1 MSSFLI
7 FSIVVVI
14 LAVLILYAGI
24 KIVPQGEQ
32 WTVER
37 FGRYTHTL
45 ESGLRLI
52 VPFVDRIGRRL
63 SVMEQVLDVPEQTV
77 ITKDNAAVVADGVV
91 FFRVQDAARAAY
103 QVQHLH
109 EAIVNLTTTNLRS
122 VIGAMDLDDT
132 LSKRAEINE
141 VLMSIIDEAT
151 NPWGVKIMR
160 IEIRDL
166 RMTAELQ
173 AAMNLQMTAERR
185 RRAIVTEANGA
196 REAEILK
203 AQGERE
209 AQILRAQGLREAAF
223 LEAEARERAA
233 EADARATTVVSKAI
247 ADGDIQAVQF
257 FLGQKYVE
265 ALQSIGAS
273 TNSKL
278 VLMPLEAAG
287 ITGAIGGI
295 AELVKDTGLRRPTGQ
310 AAAGSGDWGGSAR

>member
-1 MSSFLI
+1 MTPFLTFAI
-7 FSIVVVI
+7 IVAVV
-14 LAVLILYAGI
+14 AVLTLYAGI
-24 KIVPQGEQ
+24 KTVPQGEN

-37 FGRYTHTL
+37 FGRYTRTL
-45 ESGLRLI
+45 DSGLRVI
-52 VPFVDRIGRRL
+52 VPFIDRIGRKL

-91 FFRVQDAARAAY
+91 FYRVDDIARAAY
-103 QVQHLH
+103 QVQNL
-109 EAIVNLTTTNLRS
+109 EQAIVNLTTTNLRS
-122 VIGAMDLDDT
+122 VIGSMDLDDT

-141 VLMSIIDEAT
+141 ILLGIIDEAT
-151 NPWGVKIMR
+151 NPWGAKIIR

-166 RMTAELQ
+166 RMSDELQ
-173 AAMNLQMTAERR
+173 DAMNLQMTAERR
-185 RRAIVTEANGA
+185 RRASVTEANGL

-233 EADARATTVVSKAI
+233 EADARATEVVSKAI
-247 ADGDIQAVQF
+247 AAGDIQAIQF

-265 ALQSIGAS
+265 ALQTIGS
-273 TNSKL
+273 SDNSKL

-287 ITGAIGGI
+287 VTGAIAGI
-295 AELVKDTGLRRPTGQ
+295 GELVRTM
-310 AAAGSGDWGGSAR
+310 GSQGRT

>member
-1 MSSFLI
+1 MVLTPFLV
-7 FSIVVVI
+7 FALVTVVVAI
-14 LAVLILYAGI
+14 LLVYAGI
-24 KIVPQGEQ
+24 KTVPQGQ
-32 WTVER
+32 NWTVER
-37 FGRYTHTL
+37 FGRYTRTL
-45 ESGLRLI
+45 DSGLRLI
-52 VPFVDRIGRRL
+52 VPFIDRVGRRL

-91 FFRVQDAARAAY
+91 FFRVDDTARAAY
-103 QVQHLH
+103 QVQNL
-109 EAIVNLTTTNLRS
+109 EQAIVNLTTTNLRS
-122 VIGAMDLDDT
+122 VIGSMDLDDT

-141 VLMSIIDEAT
+141 ILMAIIDEAT
-151 NPWGVKIMR
+151 NPWGAKIMR

-166 RMTAELQ
+166 RMSDDIQ

-185 RRAIVTEANGA
+185 RRASVTEANGL

-233 EADARATTVVSKAI
+233 EADAKATEVVSRAI
-247 ADGDIQAVQF
+247 AEGDIQAVQF

-265 ALQSIGAS
+265 ALQAIGAAD
-273 TNSKL
+273 NSKL

-287 ITGAIGGI
+287 VTGSIAGIG
-295 AELVKDTGLRRPTGQ
+295 ELLRSMAAPAGGQ
-310 AAAGSGDWGGSAR
+310 GRG